1 MEGRMRKHANLL
13 VILVLSF
20 TLFSQEIQEEAVAIN
35 IEVPVRVIESHTD
48 PVMLQIRNAE

>member
-1 MEGRMRKHANLL
+1 MRKHANLL